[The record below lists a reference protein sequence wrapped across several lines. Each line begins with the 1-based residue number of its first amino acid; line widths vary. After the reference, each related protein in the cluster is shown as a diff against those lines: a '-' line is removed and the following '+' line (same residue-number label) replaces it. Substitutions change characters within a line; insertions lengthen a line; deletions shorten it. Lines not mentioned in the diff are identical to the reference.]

1 MLEKTSRYSLPG
13 KRKILW
19 VYITLL
25 ELELLVIHSV
35 SDLAP
40 GTQNWIQK
48 ATQITHLQIP
58 SDNFYGPGAA
68 ILMLP
73 FSFFP
78 EWSYLANGF
87 YLGLGAVAIWRIS
100 QITSLSTT
108 RWIILL
114 SVPANFYLIWLI
126 DSSQDTVF
134 EFCLLSWAAFL
145 LITRRH
151 FLFSAIGFLLCLT
164 RSGYWVYFLG
174 TSLML
179 FIHTSMKSK
188 IFAWKKLF
196 AIWLLVLTSFFNS
209 QVYGSPSPALE
220 SGMTAYFS
228 YTKYHYLALPK
239 MDMDVFLS
247 GPEGAFS
254 DSSGPVIPKGSTL
267 AEENRIYQKAAVR
280 SAWENKQESLLGW
293 MQKFDSYFFDVQ
305 KVPHLPGTYVL
316 NQQAKI
322 IVIENDRLSWPLV
335 LGNFLYMLYRTIL
348 LLAGLTALGIILNSV
363 LSRGLGEL
371 KKFQLKTLALPYL
384 FGAIPGILFYTE
396 TRFKIVSELLLVPLI
411 LEVWA
416 YAFSRKKDPSS
427 NS

>member
-151 FLFSAIGFLLCLT
+151 FLFITDC
-164 RSGYWVYFLG
+164 
-174 TSLML
+174 
-179 FIHTSMKSK
+179 
-188 IFAWKKLF
+188 
-196 AIWLLVLTSFFNS
+196 
-209 QVYGSPSPALE
+209 P
-220 SGMTAYFS
+220 
-228 YTKYHYLALPK
+228 
-239 MDMDVFLS
+239 
-247 GPEGAFS
+247 
-254 DSSGPVIPKGSTL
+254 
-267 AEENRIYQKAAVR
+267 
-280 SAWENKQESLLGW
+280 
-293 MQKFDSYFFDVQ
+293 
-305 KVPHLPGTYVL
+305 
-316 NQQAKI
+316 
-322 IVIENDRLSWPLV
+322 
-335 LGNFLYMLYRTIL
+335 
-348 LLAGLTALGIILNSV
+348 
-363 LSRGLGEL
+363 
-371 KKFQLKTLALPYL
+371 
-384 FGAIPGILFYTE
+384 
-396 TRFKIVSELLLVPLI
+396 
-411 LEVWA
+411 
-416 YAFSRKKDPSS
+416 
-427 NS
+427 